1 MAVYAA
7 AIAAV
12 LEIGQSV
19 LGAKSKRRA
28 QHKYSKRLNRMANIS
43 DSVQGHSLQQQEML
57 SRLGT
62 EQLVGGYDTARKE
75 AGRLGRGSKR
85 RALDRE
91 QQLGGSLAQGM
102 QNRGLGSTTVG
113 ANLQR
118 GLASDT
124 GRQMADIDEGLA
136 GMFGNLALG
145 RAGAE
150 AAGSQ
155 QLAGLSQRRADVT
168 EKNQAMRTFGHLFGQ
183 SPWASGG
190 SSLVD
195 MSPAQSGLSSIVGGL
210 QTGLGAYMGMSGGG
224 GGGRGGGGT
233 GGMSEMEEM
242 MRWMYQQQSGD
253 SGHTMSPG
261 PWASGYQR

>member
-28 QHKYSKRLNRMANIS
+28 QHKYSKRLNKMANLS
-43 DSVQGHSLQQQEML
+43 DSIQGSSLQQQEML

-62 EQLVGGYDTARKE
+62 QQLMGGYDTARKE
-75 AGRLGRGSKR
+75 ASRLGRGSKR

-91 QQLGGSLAQGM
+91 QQLGGSLSQGL

-136 GMFGNLALG
+136 GMFGELALG
-145 RAGAE
+145 RAGVE

-155 QLAGLSQRRADVT
+155 QLAGLSQKRADLT
-168 EKNQAMRTFGHLFGQ
+168 ERNQAMRTFGHLFGQ
-183 SPWASGG
+183 SPWAMGG
-190 SSLVD
+190 SGQVD
-195 MSPAQSGLSSIVGGL
+195 MSPAQSGLSSVLGGL
-210 QTGLGAYMGMSGGG
+210 QTGLGAYMGMGGGFGGG
-224 GGGRGGGGT
+224 GGGGQSGSM
-233 GGMSEMEEM
+233 GGMDPQQMQQM
-242 MRWMYQQQSGD
+242 MQWLYSSGQ
-253 SGHTMSPG
+253 GQG
-261 PWASGYQR
+261 